1 MRRLT
6 VLLTV
11 LVLCTIILPVGAV
24 RGVQSSGFT
33 NENGDW
39 FDSFGIDRNQF
50 SGANGYLPDLAYET
64 LNSNAELA
72 YNIGVS
78 FKDNY
83 PSTLTRAEAILQ
95 FVQAN
100 TEYGYDSDNVIKD
113 GVPQEEWA
121 WNADEMAH
129 RFNQETGVKAIGDCE
144 DMAFLCATIYTGAGI
159 DAAVVDA
166 PDHVACLI
174 WLPDYPNADH
184 YWDLPGDNRDAGWI
198 WVEATSSSNPLGWTP
213 PDYNDGN
220 WDAYPITLTN
230 SSNTGTPSTSPE
242 PVQPEPPRD
251 PGTLPA
257 DLIVLGVAAI
267 LVVVAILAVASRRK
281 SSNHLSPPPPPPD
294 WNGNF

>member
-1 MRRLT
+1 MRHLKA
-6 VLLTV
+6 LLTV
-11 LVLCTIILPVGAV
+11 LFLCIIMLPVGSV
-24 RGVQSSGFT
+24 RGTQSSGFT
-33 NENGDW
+33 NQNGDW
-39 FDSFGIDRNQF
+39 FDSFGIDRNLY
-50 SGANGYLPDLAYET
+50 SGPDGYLPNLAYET

-83 PSTLTRAEAILQ
+83 PLTTNRAEAILQ

-100 TEYGYDSDNVIKD
+100 TEYGYDSDNVIQD

-121 WNADEMAH
+121 WNADETAH

-144 DMAFLCATIYTGAGI
+144 DLAFLCATIYTGAGI

-174 WLPDYPNADH
+174 WLPDYPNAGH

-198 WVEATSSSNPLGWTP
+198 WVEATSSDNPLGWTP

-220 WDAYPITLTN
+220 WEAYPITITN
-230 SSNTGTPSTSPE
+230 SSNTDTSPE
-242 PVQPEPPRD
+242 PVQPQPPRD
-251 PGTLPA
+251 SGTLPT
-257 DLIVLGVAAI
+257 DLIVIGVVAI
-267 LVVVAILAVASRRK
+267 FVVVAILVVASRK
-281 SSNHLSPPPPPPD
+281 KTSTSNPLPPPPPPQD
-294 WNGNF
+294 WNGNY